1 MISQL
6 ISCLTLQR
14 SSKTLVHHVT
24 FCNYKK
30 IPLIQ
35 PIFIRN
41 KLESDFKLKAN
52 YFNKFVASK
61 CTPMNNDSSYLP
73 SSFEFY
79 SRFRLSFLNII
90 EYNILKIVRALNINK
105 AHGHDEISVR
115 MIKICDEELV
125 KTLSLIYKN
134 RIDTGI
140 FLIYEKNE
148 KLSWSI
154 KGEINR
160 LFIIIDPFLFCLS
173 VVRSLNKFYFIQCM

>member
-1 MISQL
+1 MS
-6 ISCLTLQR
+6 SHST
-14 SSKTLVHHVT
+14 SSKTYWSILKT
-24 FCNYKK
+24 FCNNKK
-30 IPLIQ
+30 ITLTPPILIG
-35 PIFIRN
+35 N
-41 KLESDFKLKAN
+41 KL
-52 YFNKFVASK
+52 
-61 CTPMNNDSSYLP
+61 NNDSSLP
-73 SSFEFY
+73 CFFEFY
-79 SRFRLSFLNII
+79 SQSRLSSLNII
-90 EYNILKIVRALNINK
+90 EDDILKIVRALNSNK

-134 RIDTGI
+134 CIDTGI

-173 VVRSLNKFYFIQCM
+173 MVRSLNKFYSIQCM